1 MTTNPASS
9 AAGNGH
15 NQGGNAEAG
24 DSPAAPEVAIPI
36 AEDDEILRDSSHA
49 EAKSRA
55 EGAAGGPIFR
65 RLSRKLTRPD
75 SLDVESMRV
84 RGMDNA
90 AQVSAQ
96 NKTFTDIENISSI
109 VKELVGRVA
118 WAGVNSLT
126 NVGKFVVQ
134 NPSTS
139 QVLQL
144 AFQSIG
150 VVYGDLGTSPLYVY
164 SSTFTKGIKSNL
176 DVLGVLSLIIYTIVA
191 IPLIKYIFIVL
202 RANDN
207 GEGRAA
213 APASFL
219 VQIQISVVC
228 FFLFLLFLFV

>member
-1 MTTNPASS
+1 MTTNPASN
-9 AAGNGH
+9 AAGKGH
-15 NQGGNAEAG
+15 NQGGNTEAG

-109 VKELVGRVA
+109 VKELVGRVP
-118 WAGVNSLT
+118 WAGV
-126 NVGKFVVQ
+126 KFINQRWEICCAESIDVSGSAAGVPEHRSGVWRPGNLPFVCVQ
-134 NPSTS
+134 QHLHEGHQEQPRR
-139 QVLQL
+139 V
-144 AFQSIG
+144 
-150 VVYGDLGTSPLYVY
+150 
-164 SSTFTKGIKSNL
+164 
-176 DVLGVLSLIIYTIVA
+176 
-191 IPLIKYIFIVL
+191 
-202 RANDN
+202 
-207 GEGRAA
+207 GRALA
-213 APASFL
+213 HHLHHRRRPPH
-219 VQIQISVVC
+219 QIHLHRPSSQRQRRR
-228 FFLFLLFLFV
+228 